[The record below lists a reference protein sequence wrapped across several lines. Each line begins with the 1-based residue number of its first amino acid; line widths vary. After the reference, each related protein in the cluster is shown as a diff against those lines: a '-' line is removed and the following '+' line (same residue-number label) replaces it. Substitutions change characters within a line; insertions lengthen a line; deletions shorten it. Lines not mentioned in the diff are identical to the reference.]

1 MEKLIS
7 SCKNCGSELKF
18 DPIKQTLS
26 CEYCETSY
34 HLPKAKIDAVL
45 VRGYSNAFHP
55 NQFNK
60 NLIAYKCDMCGHVYF
75 SASQEKSSE
84 CNSCGSSSCS
94 QIKSS
99 GYCAD
104 GIIPFEITKLQA
116 AEKFE
121 KYLKSKPGI
130 PKAFMAEAKNQN
142 LTGIFVPVWNFIFDI
157 DATFSANAVE
167 LKKDDTGRYYSVPFP
182 VFGTKS
188 ESIKSADQCAS
199 IAETD
204 DFLQLFDENDY
215 DKIIPYTPEYTFGYK
230 IDDINRNIHEYFD
243 VVTQDEEAKLKKEVG
258 SHILKKYKDV
268 SNMQIITNSRDVYF
282 NFTYVPVYVNTFNHK
297 GKSYK
302 TYISGTTGKVAGQL
316 PPSLN
321 GLIKG
326 LAKIIGLAAAI
337 AIIYYFLSH

>member
-142 LTGIFVPVWNFIFDI
+142 LT
-157 DATFSANAVE
+157 
-167 LKKDDTGRYYSVPFP
+167 
-182 VFGTKS
+182 
-188 ESIKSADQCAS
+188 SIKVLVAQLCPNLHDPMDYSQPGFSVHGILQAGVVCHSLLQGL
-199 IAETD
+199 
-204 DFLQLFDENDY
+204 FL
-215 DKIIPYTPEYTFGYK
+215 T
-230 IDDINRNIHEYFD
+230 
-243 VVTQDEEAKLKKEVG
+243 
-258 SHILKKYKDV
+258 
-268 SNMQIITNSRDVYF
+268 RD
-282 NFTYVPVYVNTFNHK
+282 
-297 GKSYK
+297 
-302 TYISGTTGKVAGQL
+302 
-316 PPSLN
+316 
-321 GLIKG
+321 
-326 LAKIIGLAAAI
+326 
-337 AIIYYFLSH
+337 